1 MRKNHPILTRG
12 RQAALGATLLLAG
25 TGIVQAEFSAN
36 IGVTS
41 NYIFRGLTQTDDGAA
56 VQGGLDYGHESG
68 VYVGA
73 WASNVDFE
81 IEGSNFTGYE
91 LDGWIGFA
99 GAFEQ
104 LNYDLGYIYYAYP
117 GSRDLKDSDFGE
129 IYLNLNVDMLTVGVF
144 YVTNAESEV
153 REQFKDAVYYYA
165 NLDVPITEDWSAGA
179 TLGRQDFRSSAPED
193 DYTHWQLGVT
203 RHTDIGDFTFA
214 YDQTDLS
221 GNDGDA
227 KVSASFVMTF

>member
-1 MRKNHPILTRG
+1 MQKPYQMLAAG
-12 RQAALGATLLLAG
+12 RQALLGTTLLLAG
-25 TGIVQAEFSAN
+25 TAVVQADFSAN

-41 NYIFRGLTQTDDGAA
+41 NYVFRGLTQTDDQAA
-56 VQGGLDYGHESG
+56 VQGGLDYAHESG
-68 VYVGA
+68 LYLGT
-73 WASNVDFE
+73 WASNVDFD
-81 IEGSNFTGYE
+81 GFTGYE
-91 LDGWIGFA
+91 LDGWVGFA

-144 YVTNAESEV
+144 YVVHTESAV
-153 REQFKDAVYYYA
+153 RDQFDDAVYYYGS
-165 NLDVPITEDWSAGA
+165 LDLPINEGWSAGA
-179 TLGRQDFRSSAPED
+179 TLGRQDFQSSAPGD
-193 DYTHWQLGVT
+193 DYTHWQLAVT
-203 RHTDIGDFTFA
+203 RHVDFGDFTFA

-227 KVSASFVMTF
+227 KISAMFVMTF

>member
-1 MRKNHPILTRG
+1 MNKTHPILSRG

-56 VQGGLDYGHESG
+56 VQGGLDYAHESG
-68 VYVGA
+68 LYLGT
-73 WASNVDFE
+73 WASNVDFGDN
-81 IEGSNFTGYE
+81 ITGYE

-144 YVTNAESEV
+144 YVTNTESAV
-153 REQFKDAVYYYA
+153 REDLEDAVYYYA
-165 NLDVPITEDWSAGA
+165 SLDVPIVDDWSAGA
-179 TLGRQDFRSSAPED
+179 TVGRQDFRSSASAE

-203 RHTDIGDFTFA
+203 RHTTIGDFTFA

-227 KVSASFVMTF
+227 KVSAMFVMTF